1 MKRPRGGWAV
11 VAEQECR
18 DLWVG
23 GRGPVLM
30 FGYAVLLSAISY
42 LAATNRGLN
51 FLEQREAVN
60 LVLQVALTVGVLV
73 TLLISADAISGERER
88 GTLESLLLTPV
99 DRRAIVTGKLTGALS
114 LWLGCVVV
122 SLPYLWVIGRSVAA
136 VRPAVLMI
144 VAVGTLVAAALA
156 GLGLLISALS
166 GSNRT
171 SLAVSLLVLLA
182 LFAPTQLPGM
192 AKSWIGDLLIR
203 VNPLGSAMH
212 YVSLVLLSR
221 HHWTDDLDYLLSPVV
236 AGCLVIAVLV
246 AAGNR
251 MVRLTG
257 GVSGG

>member
-1 MKRPRGGWAV
+1 MSRWSV

-30 FGYAVLLSAISY
+30 FGYGVLLSAISY

-60 LVLQVALTVGVLV
+60 LVLQVVVTVGVLV
-73 TLLISADAISGERER
+73 TLLVSADAISGERER

-99 DRRAIVTGKLTGALS
+99 GRRAIVTGKLAGAMS

-122 SLPYLWVIGRSVAA
+122 SVPYLWVIGRSVSA
-136 VRPAVLMI
+136 VRPAVLMV

-166 GSNRT
+166 GSNKV
-171 SLAVSLLVLLA
+171 SLAVSLFVLLA

-192 AKSWIGDLLIR
+192 AKSWIGELLIR
-203 VNPLGSAMH
+203 VNPLGSAME
-212 YVSLVLLSR
+212 YISRVMLSR
-221 HHWTDDLDYLLSPVV
+221 HDWKQELDYLIAPAVALVLVV
-236 AGCLVIAVLV
+236 AVLV

-251 MVRLTG
+251 LVRLTG

>member
-1 MKRPRGGWAV
+1 MSRWPV
-11 VAEQECR
+11 VAEQETR

-60 LVLQVALTVGVLV
+60 LLLQVAMTVGVLV
-73 TLLISADAISGERER
+73 TLLVTADAISGERER
-88 GTLESLLLTPV
+88 GTLESLLLTAV
-99 DRRAIVTGKLTGALS
+99 GRRSIAMGKLLGALS

-136 VRPAVLMI
+136 VRPAVVI
-144 VAVGTLVAAALA
+144 VLLAGTLVAVALA
-156 GLGLLISALS
+156 GLGLVISGLS
-166 GSNRT
+166 SSNRV

-192 AKSWIGDLLIR
+192 AKSWVGELLIR
-203 VNPLGSAMH
+203 VNPLGSTMEFASR
-212 YVSLVLLSR
+212 VVLGR
-221 HHWTDDLDYLLSPVV
+221 HDWRHELDYLIAP
-236 AGCLVIAVLV
+236 AVLV
-246 AAGNR
+246 GLVAVVIVVAGNR
-251 MVRLTG
+251 MVRLG
-257 GVSGG
+257 